1 MYGIMKSGSLMY
13 NLELMPPL
21 HGYFVMQL
29 FANDVPK
36 TVSSGWSDVW
46 MQGASHTIR
55 CIWCIDW
62 ITAKE
67 F

>member
-1 MYGIMKSGSLMY
+1 MDSLWAASQWRYFLKGKEINCIDSMYGIMKSGSLMY

-36 TVSSGWSDVW
+36 TVSSG
-46 MQGASHTIR
+46 
-55 CIWCIDW
+55 
-62 ITAKE
+62 
-67 F
+67 